1 MISGELS
8 PKLQELSVISEVIEQ
23 EDFEMSEKR
32 YVNSLKSIYIFRLDI
47 TSQIQSVQVPRHFIV
62 ALIRYLLKI

>member
-23 EDFEMSEKR
+23 DDFEMSEKR